1 METAIKYSV
10 LIVDDNPND
19 VVITKMVLSRIDHN
33 MKVEA
38 AFRGE
43 DALELLRS
51 GEVLPSL
58 IFLDLKMPGMSGL
71 DFLRKLRADER
82 MKHIP
87 VIVVTSSSLEADEKG
102 SYAAGADG
110 FLHKA
115 FDIDKFSKDIKS
127 FVDRWLKS

>member
-10 LIVDDNPND
+10 LIVDDNPSD
-19 VVITKMVLSRIDHN
+19 VVITKMVLSGIDHN
-33 MKVEA
+33 IKVEA

-43 DALELLRS
+43 DALERLRS

-58 IFLDLKMPGMSGL
+58 ILLDLKMPGMSGL

-87 VIVVTSSSLEADEKG
+87 VIVVTSSSLETDEEG
-102 SYAAGADG
+102 SYAAG
-110 FLHKA
+110 
-115 FDIDKFSKDIKS
+115 
-127 FVDRWLKS
+127 

>member
-10 LIVDDNPND
+10 LIVDDNPSE
-19 VVITKMVLSRIDHN
+19 VVITKMVLSGIDHN
-33 MKVEA
+33 IRVEVA
-38 AFRGE
+38 LRGE
-43 DALELLRS
+43 DALERLRS

-58 IFLDLKMPGMSGL
+58 ILLDLKMPGMSGL
-71 DFLRKLRADER
+71 DFLRELRADER

-87 VIVVTSSSLEADEKG
+87 VIVVTSSSLEADEKWAC
-102 SYAAGADG
+102 AAGADG

-127 FVDRWLKS
+127 FVDRWLKN